1 MLDRKKWAKNDR
13 IFKFFELN
21 EIHIVDSPLNEDHK
35 DIFFSREVLISGEA
49 WPENL
54 GKMGNNRDI

>member
-21 EIHIVDSPLNEDHK
+21 EIHIVDSEHHK
-35 DIFFSREVLISGEA
+35 DIIFSREVLISGEA
-49 WPENL
+49 RPENL
-54 GKMGNNRDI
+54 GKMSNNRDI